1 MTKFSKLSEQLL
13 KGIGGLSNITYITH
27 CATRLRVSY
36 RNKELLKMELLENLP
51 NSSGIIA
58 LAGTVQIIIG
68 TDVHDAYNEFLE
80 YTGWT
85 ESENSEGIVT
95 ESEES
100 QSYEKRDFQY
110 YLLKFSNFIA
120 PIFMPI
126 IPALITGGMI
136 LAIKNLLVNYF
147 GVSIDSGTA
156 QWMLNI
162 FDAAFK
168 FLPIYIGYT
177 MAQQLKMQPI
187 MGAMLGAV
195 LISLTFENGLIP
207 DIFGLLVPQVSYR
220 STILPFI
227 LGVDLMYFVDKG
239 LKKVLPKTLSYFLKP
254 LLTMIIVTPVVLILL
269 APAGN
274 LLSGYVADFVLWV
287 SNTLGIIALPLLSMI
302 YPYMVMFGLDKGLHP
317 IALELLDKLG
327 YNPVTIVIGFIS
339 NICIGATTLALA
351 FSMKDKAQKATA
363 VSSGI
368 TALCGVTEPAFY
380 GQLISHPKCMIGY
393 AVGALCAGL
402 FAGFFHLK
410 TFVHGGCPGWLT
422 LLFFVDQNGN
432 INYVLIAIVAAL
444 IGMIVSFFATCIILR
459 REGKLENNKKFS
471 NEVIN

>member
-1 MTKFSKLSEQLL
+1 MSKYRELSEKILA
-13 KGIGGLSNITYITH
+13 GMGGVENIAKVAH
-27 CATRLRVSY
+27 CATRLRISY
-36 RNKELLKMELLENLP
+36 KKRELIRVEALKELP
-51 NSSGIIA
+51 GTSGIVQK
-58 LAGTVQIIIG
+58 AGVIQFIIG
-68 TDVHDAYNEFLE
+68 PEVHDVYNDFVEVS
-80 YTGWT
+80 GWKAQ
-85 ESENSEGIVT
+85 EDYYVDAA
-95 ESEES
+95 EEEEEE
-100 QSYEKRDFQY
+100 QKQEEKRDIQY
-110 YLLKFSNFIA
+110 YLMKFSNFIA
-120 PIFMPI
+120 PVFMPI

-147 GVSIDSGTA
+147 GVSVDSGTA

-168 FLPIYIGYT
+168 FLPVYIGYT

-195 LISLTFENGLIP
+195 LIAPTFESGVIT
-207 DIFGLLVPQVSYR
+207 DIFGIAVPQVSYR
-220 STILPFI
+220 STILPVI
-227 LGVDLMYFVDKG
+227 LGVVLMYYVDKG
-239 LKKVLPKTLSYFLKP
+239 LKKILSKTLAYFLKP
-254 LLTMIIVTPVVLILL
+254 ILTMIVVTPVTLILL

-287 SNTLGIIALPLLSMI
+287 SDTLGVVALPLLAVI

-327 YNPVTIVIGFIS
+327 YNPVTVVIGFIS

-351 FSMKDKAQKATA
+351 VTMKDKGQKAAA

-380 GQLISHPKCMIGY
+380 GQLISHPRCMIGH
-393 AVGALCAGL
+393 AIGAACAGL
-402 FAGFFHLK
+402 FAGIFRLK

-422 LLFFVDQNGN
+422 LLFFVDQEGN
-432 INYVLIAIVAAL
+432 INYVVIAVVTAL
-444 IGMIVSFFATCIILR
+444 IGMAVSFLATRIILS
-459 REGKLENNKKFS
+459 KNKK
-471 NEVIN
+471 

>member
-1 MTKFSKLSEQLL
+1 MSKYTALSEQLL
-13 KGIGGLSNITYITH
+13 ENIGGIRNITYVTH

-36 RNKELLKMELLENLP
+36 QNKDLIQMEKLENLP
-51 NSSGIIA
+51 DSSGLIVR
-58 LAGTVQIIIG
+58 AGTIQVIIG
-68 TDVHDAYNEFLE
+68 PDVHDAYNEFLE
-80 YTGWT
+80 VSGWNGT
-85 ESENSEGIVT
+85 EIPEDQPDEDIT
-95 ESEES
+95 EISD
-100 QSYEKRDFQY
+100 EKRDFRY

-147 GVSIDSGTA
+147 GVSVDSGTA

-168 FLPIYIGYT
+168 FLPVYIGYT

-187 MGAMLGAV
+187 LGAMLGAV
-195 LISLTFENGLIP
+195 LIAPTFEGGLIP
-207 DIFGLLVPQVSYR
+207 EIFGIPVPQVSYR
-220 STILPFI
+220 STILPVI
-227 LGVDLMYFVDKG
+227 LGVVLMYYVDKG
-239 LKKVLPKTLSYFLKP
+239 LKKILPKTLSYFLKP
-254 LLTMIIVTPVVLILL
+254 LLTMILVTPVVLILL

-339 NICIGATTLALA
+339 NICVGATTLALA
-351 FSMKDKAQKATA
+351 TTMKDKAQKATA
-363 VSSGI
+363 VSSGV

-380 GQLISHPKCMIGY
+380 GQLISHPKCMIGH
-393 AVGALCAGL
+393 AVGAACAGL
-402 FAGFFHLK
+402 FAGFFQLK

-432 INYVLIAIVAAL
+432 INYVLIAIVTAL
-444 IGMIVSFFATCIILR
+444 IGMAVSFLATRIVLKKESMPR
-459 REGKLENNKKFS
+459 KGKAGTR
-471 NEVIN
+471 